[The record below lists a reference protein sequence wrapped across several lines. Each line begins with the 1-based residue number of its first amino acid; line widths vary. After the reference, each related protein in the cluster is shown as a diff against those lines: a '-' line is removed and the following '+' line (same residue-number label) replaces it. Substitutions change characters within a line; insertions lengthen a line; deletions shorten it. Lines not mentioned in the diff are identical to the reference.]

1 MNRKNP
7 NKLNISVFLSVKIGF
22 TFDIS
27 VISLEKVIEAWI
39 NDFCRG
45 GAHFFEFKC

>member
-22 TFDIS
+22 TFDIL
-27 VISLEKVIEAWI
+27 VISLKKVIEAWI
-39 NDFCRG
+39 NGFFRG
-45 GAHFFEFKC
+45 GAHFIEFKF